1 MSDYLSIF
9 PQPADPR
16 LRRHVAWDDASRGFA
31 LPDPLAFGHKIP
43 RAVQHVRQIP
53 VLDQGDV
60 GSCTANALLGCLG
73 TEPFAS
79 QLAERTYGKVDLP
92 AFDEALALAV
102 YHEETIL
109 DEREIP
115 GVYPPD
121 DTGSAGLYAMKV
133 AKRRGWVS
141 SYRHGFSVLR
151 DGGRAR
157 QRPDHGRYRVAALD
171 VRGRPQRHDR
181 RRPGLVDRRRARV
194 RRRRLRPRR
203 GRRVHD
209 ELVGREDPRAGD
221 QGHAKIRLGDLRW
234 LLYVANAGRRRA
246 AYR

>member
-141 SYRHGFSVLR
+141 SYRHGFSFS
-151 DGGRAR
+151 AT
-157 QRPDHGRYRVAALD
+157 VAAL
-171 VRGRPQRHDR
+171 VNGPIMVGSAWLHSMFE
-181 RRPGLVDRRRARV
+181 VDRHGVIEVDRASPV
-194 RRRRLRPRR
+194 DGGHEYVVDGYDLDR
-203 GRRVHD
+203 GTAHMTNSWGTSWGD
-209 ELVGREDPRAGD
+209 EGGAE
-221 QGHAKIRLGDLRW
+221 IRLGDLRW
-234 LLYVANAGRRRA
+234 LLSSRMQGDVVQPVIV
-246 AYR
+246 

>member
-31 LPDPLAFGHKIP
+31 LPDVAPYGVSLP
-43 RAVQHVRQIP
+43 RAVQHVRVIP

-79 QLAERTYGKVDLP
+79 QLRDREFGAVDLRKW
-92 AFDEALALAV
+92 DEALALAV

-141 SYRHGFSVLR
+141 SYRHGFSFS
-151 DGGRAR
+151 AT
-157 QRPDHGRYRVAALD
+157 VAAL
-171 VRGRPQRHDR
+171 VNGPIMVGSAWLHSMFE
-181 RRPGLVDRRRARV
+181 VDRHGVIEVDRASPV
-194 RRRRLRPRR
+194 DGGHEYVVDGYDLDR
-203 GRRVHD
+203 GTAHMTNSWGTSWGD
-209 ELVGREDPRAGD
+209 EGGAE
-221 QGHAKIRLGDLRW
+221 IRLGDLRW
-234 LLYVANAGRRRA
+234 LLSSRMQGDVVQPVIV
-246 AYR
+246 